1 MLNAHGQVLC
11 RDLRSVLD
19 FWGRERGGGGGKK
32 KRRRSPPFIYSYSI
46 VVERRTQCHKV
57 RGGVLLYLYIVYV
70 YSVVVSEFISGQ
82 VWQYGSSPS

>member
-1 MLNAHGQVLC
+1 MPMLNAHGQVLC

-46 VVERRTQCHKV
+46 VVERRSS
-57 RGGVLLYLYIVYV
+57 GVLLYLYIVYV